1 MTAITTGTLD
11 CLIVGGGP
19 AGMTAALYLVRHC
32 PICDGFEA
40 RDRRIAVIG
49 RVTHALGEVAFIAR
63 CYSDDV
69 TLLTPQR
76 ALAEQHSIR
85 LVEEPIAAL
94 EVRDGRIAALRT
106 AAGAELRFDIPYSAL
121 GLTYRSGLAEAL
133 GAERDAAGAVIVDAH
148 CQTTVKGPYAVG
160 DLVRGRDQIV
170 VGMGHA
176 AAAATHIHNRCDL
189 PIDDEPPPATG
200 R

>member
-1 MTAITTGTLD
+1 
-11 CLIVGGGP
+11 
-19 AGMTAALYLVRHC
+19 MTAALYLVRHC

-49 RVTHALGEVAFIAR
+49 RVTHALGEAAFIAR
-63 CYSDDV
+63 SYSDDV
-69 TLLTPQR
+69 TLLTLRRPLALLPPKR

-94 EVRDGRIAALRT
+94 EVRDGRIAALCT

-133 GAERDAAGAVIVDAH
+133 GAERDGVGAVVVDAH
-148 CQTTVKGPYAVG
+148 CQTTVKGLYAVG
-160 DLVRGRDQIV
+160 DVVRVQDQIV